1 MGMMKL
7 LTLFALLVPTVAFAD
22 VAPDIPPGSRFVNHA
37 IMIQNLDAHP
47 NYAVV
52 VYDAPRN
59 GLIGGHK
66 IFSPIHS
73 AKHVMTRGASWR
85 SREAFSSPRLHLLP
99 LRAAI
104 AWQRET
110 DREIERQREAC
121 FERGEGCVH
130 ASRFFPR
137 YAPPPE
143 VTSCS
148 AEVELVYELAGPGP
162 EEVVDTFRLVTAS
175 ANRCRVERVG
185 SSVAAGRD
193 RGSQLLPWL
202 LVVGGVGLFGLFVAR
217 RRRAIA

>member
-1 MGMMKL
+1 MIRL
-7 LTLFALLVPTVAFAD
+7 LALATLLVPTFAFAD
-22 VAPDIPPGSRFVNHA
+22 VAPDISPGSRFVNHA

-66 IFSPIHS
+66 IFSQIHS
-73 AKHVMTRGASWR
+73 AKHVLTRGASWR
-85 SREAFSSPRLHLLP
+85 SREVFSSARLHLLP

-148 AEVELVYELAGPGP
+148 AEVEMVYELAGPGP
-162 EEVVDTFRLVTAS
+162 DEVVDTFRLVTAS

-185 SSVAAGRD
+185 ASVAASRD
-193 RGSQLLPWL
+193 RDSQLLPL
-202 LVVGGVGLFGLFVAR
+202 AILGGGIALFAVVFAR
-217 RRRAIA
+217 RRRTAPA